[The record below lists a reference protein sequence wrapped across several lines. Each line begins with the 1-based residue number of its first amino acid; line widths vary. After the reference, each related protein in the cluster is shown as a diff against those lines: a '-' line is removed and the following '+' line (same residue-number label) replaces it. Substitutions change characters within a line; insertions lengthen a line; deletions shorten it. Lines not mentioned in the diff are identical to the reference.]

1 MSGILIKRSLP
12 EDMKCLQDAQK
23 GVEYVHARV
32 VLGGDEAVGIG
43 EGAPADP
50 EGEVN
55 KPGDEE
61 RHREQH
67 KAAVGNRLQA
77 GTHTVMRYANTGRG
91 IHVVQGFGE
100 GMARPGVCMQS
111 HT

>member
-1 MSGILIKRSLP
+1 MSDIYVKRSLP

-43 EGAPADP
+43 KGAPADP

-55 KPGDEE
+55 KPRDEE

-77 GTHTVMRYANTGRG
+77 DTHTVMRNMQT
-91 IHVVQGFGE
+91 QGEMFMCFGE
-100 GMARPGVCMQS
+100 GMARPGVC
-111 HT
+111 T